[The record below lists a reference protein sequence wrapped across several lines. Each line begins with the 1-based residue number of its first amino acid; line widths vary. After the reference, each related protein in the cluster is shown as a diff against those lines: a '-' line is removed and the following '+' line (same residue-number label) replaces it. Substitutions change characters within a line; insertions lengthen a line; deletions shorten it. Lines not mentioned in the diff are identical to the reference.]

1 MNRQSVTGAI
11 IDKLNNQNILKK
23 NILVMGNGFDL
34 YHKLPTNYKD
44 FIDIL
49 NRLIEL
55 DQDGKRKASWLTF
68 LLCKE
73 SPLYDKNTSIKACF
87 DTYQKQ
93 IANTELDVNNINTMI
108 NIAKDNI
115 WFNYFKICMQNDI
128 KWIDFEKEI
137 RYVIE
142 RFELFFNQIMEYYDE
157 LVTEED
163 GVLVIQKFHLKLDV
177 QYVIDLFDFFK
188 DKTFEE
194 DDLKIAIKNEYTI
207 KKNTCNETVLMG
219 IDENKIMNTL
229 ADQLDSFSELFE
241 IYIVEIINKITID
254 KTMMNSMIFDKIDA
268 VISFNYTDTY
278 KNIYDNNIA
287 DECIEFIHGKAGSKN
302 IVFGINS
309 DSHDKLENL
318 NENYIKF
325 KKEYRR
331 LRNGNLLNYKRL
343 LNDDRAINFIF
354 FGHSLDETDG
364 DILKELITWD
374 SAHSIIYYLDD
385 KARDSYLINLYK
397 FFGID
402 KIKELVAE
410 NKLEFRLILDYESN
424 GLKI

>member
-1 MNRQSVTGAI
+1 MNRQSVAGAI
-11 IDKLNNQNILKK
+11 INELSEK

-44 FIDIL
+44 FMDIT

-55 DQDGKRKASWLTF
+55 EQEGKMKASWLTF

-73 SPLYDKNTSIKACF
+73 SPLYDKNKSIKACF

-93 IANTELDVNNINTMI
+93 ITNTELDVNSINTMI
-108 NIAKDNI
+108 TIAKDNI

-142 RFELFFNQIMEYYDE
+142 KFELFFNQITEAYDE
-157 LVTEED
+157 LVTEEN
-163 GVLVIQKFHLKLDV
+163 GVLIIQEFHLKLDV
-177 QYVIDLFDFFK
+177 QQVIDLFDFFK
-188 DKTFEE
+188 DKTFGKDE
-194 DDLKIAIKNEYTI
+194 LTIAIKNEYTI
-207 KKNTCNETVLMG
+207 QKNTRNGTLLMG
-219 IDENKIMNTL
+219 VDENKIMNTL
-229 ADQLDSFSELFE
+229 ADQLDYFSKLFE

-254 KTMMNSMIFDKIDA
+254 KTMMNPMIFDKIDA

-278 KNIYDNNIA
+278 KNIYNNKIA
-287 DECIEFIHGKAGSKN
+287 DEYIEFIHGKAGSKN

-343 LNDDRAINFIF
+343 LDDEKAINFIF

-364 DILKELITWD
+364 DILKELITWKK
-374 SAHSIIYYLDD
+374 AHCIIYYLDD
-385 KARDSYLINLYK
+385 EARDSYLINLYK

-410 NKLEFRLILDYESN
+410 NKLEFRLITDYES
-424 GLKI
+424 K

>member
-207 KKNTCNETVLMG
+207 KKNTRNETVLMG

-229 ADQLDSFSELFE
+229 ADQLDYFSELFE

-374 SAHSIIYYLDD
+374 CAHCIIYYLDD